1 MGNYNDFD
9 LNIKTFRRK
18 KRMKICVLQVFIPAG
33 TPALAEI
40 PAIIPVEGYKPVVVD
55 TADNISFIFRNI
67 SASL

>member
-1 MGNYNDFD
+1 M
-9 LNIKTFRRK
+9 
-18 KRMKICVLQVFIPAG
+18 RMKICVLQVFIPAG

>member
-1 MGNYNDFD
+1 
-9 LNIKTFRRK
+9 
-18 KRMKICVLQVFIPAG
+18 MKVCVLQVFIPAE

>member
-1 MGNYNDFD
+1 
-9 LNIKTFRRK
+9 
-18 KRMKICVLQVFIPAG
+18 MKICVLQVFIPAG

-55 TADNISFIFRNI
+55 TADNISFISRNI